1 MSTTRGG
8 GNEAS
13 LLSEGPIPIP
23 SPMACSYWEAVFEDS
38 MDLLA
43 ALPELAAFIY
53 RRSYKGGHLI
63 GADPGLDYSAN
74 FAHMLGFDDPQF
86 QELMRLYL
94 TIHTDH
100 EGGNVSAHTVHL
112 VGQRTP
118 STLYPRY
125 SRAGVPLSQ
134 AEGVGERRWA
144 APWPTRI

>member
-1 MSTTRGG
+1 
-8 GNEAS
+8 
-13 LLSEGPIPIP
+13 
-23 SPMACSYWEAVFEDS
+23 

-63 GADPGLDYSAN
+63 GADASLDYSAN

-86 QELMRLYL
+86 HELMRLYL

-112 VGQRTP
+112 VRHRTP
-118 STLYPRY
+118 HSPKPPFGMPQ
-125 SRAGVPLSQ
+125 S
-134 AEGVGERRWA
+134 
-144 APWPTRI
+144 